1 MQLFSVQP
9 PGALYLHFCLLY
21 TSRRL
26 VRWLRFVP
34 LIIKR
39 PIAYL
44 IYGAL
49 SDAVFT
55 TTFSNLGP
63 VSYTHLVGSSSG
75 SSCSGGWGLGV
86 GEGLGSGGCW
96 SC

>member
-1 MQLFSVQP
+1 MKAGSARESLDET
-9 PGALYLHFCLLY
+9 LEL
-21 TSRRL
+21 SRRL

-44 IYGAL
+44 IYGTL
-49 SDAVFT
+49 SDTVFT

-63 VSYTHLVGSSSG
+63 IGVPRDMAAYIDKFDFVLGAPSETAPVARCAAFRTAR
-75 SSCSGGWGLGV
+75 CSP
-86 GEGLGSGGCW
+86 
-96 SC
+96 